1 LGDDQHRPTR
11 RETFATPRRLPIA
24 GLRRLGIA
32 RHPGRALLVLAAA
45 AGLIVLALVAV
56 TGGQALTE
64 TVLALVA
71 ATLVAVGGLASFF
84 RMRATARSRRERDD
98 AIGAALEEVQ
108 AATLVLD
115 RLGIVLDA
123 SPSTAAILG
132 YQARELVGL
141 RLDSLADPAHADD
154 IADAIR
160 GSTRG
165 SSTRAW
171 RLRHRD
177 GHWVSVEATPAARAD
192 GPKAGHIA
200 LAIHD
205 VTRWTALEEALTR
218 QAFHDPLTG
227 LPNRALYID
236 RLEHALSRRRRM
248 SNGTAVLFVD
258 LDDFK
263 NVNDSLGHQEGD
275 LLISQVGERLVGTVR
290 PEDTAARLGGDEFA
304 LLLVEVDEAQA
315 EAVAS
320 RVLHSFD
327 RPYQLSERSIRM
339 AGSVG
344 VAHTW
349 SGLHTATDMLRAADL
364 AMYEAKGAGKGQYR
378 VFEPSMHQAA
388 NDRLQLGADLR
399 LAIDRQEF
407 TLHYQPTVE
416 LPGRGLSSMEA
427 LVRWNH
433 PERGLVAPGEFI
445 PLAESTGLIIPIGEF
460 VLREACRQAR
470 AWQLARSD
478 MPPVTVNV
486 NLSGVQLEHPGIV
499 AAVSLA
505 LEDAELAPELLTLE
519 ITESVMARETDATL
533 RRLKQLK
540 GLGVRLAIDDFGT
553 GYSSL
558 AYLRRF
564 PIDFVKIDKSF
575 IDGVAD
581 EPGQL
586 AFVRAIVRLA
596 HTLKTTTVAE
606 GVEHEAQAK
615 RLSSIGCDLAQGFH
629 FSRPMD
635 AAEATEYIVGH
646 TTISFWLGHRDAE
659 LEVIKEVVADFERAN
674 PEIRVNV
681 VGDVGDAQI
690 QSEVRSGRGPNVVST
705 SESDQFAAYWSDGL
719 LLDLGPYMAHDQID
733 SGQFLGPTNVYTS
746 EGGRRWSLPMLA
758 DAYGLFFDRTRFEA
772 AGLAAAP
779 RTIDELTDYAK
790 RLTSRRGDGSLDVV
804 GFMPLFGFYE
814 NFVANFAHMFGARW
828 VDSTGR
834 SSLAS
839 DPAWATMLRWQKDL
853 VDWYGVEDLKRFEA
867 ELGEEFSTTN
877 AFHQRRLAMV
887 IDGGWRVAMLA
898 AQAPKLDYGTAP
910 VPVHGSVPE
919 LYGSGYMNG
928 SIIGIPSDADHKTEA
943 WKLVRYLA
951 TDVEALAKLSNGLRN
966 VPSTMASLASPLLAP
981 DERFGVF
988 LDISAHP
995 WCSTAPITA
1004 LGAQY
1009 QAIVE
1014 TFLEE
1019 WQSGAAS
1026 DLLAGLRAVDRQID
1040 ALIEQAAR
1048 PRRQTTVAQ
1057 PRRPLRSLAG

>member
-1 LGDDQHRPTR
+1 M
-11 RETFATPRRLPIA
+11 
-24 GLRRLGIA
+24 
-32 RHPGRALLVLAAA
+32 
-45 AGLIVLALVAV
+45 LALVVEA
-56 TGGQALTE
+56 GRQAPTE
-64 TVLALVA
+64 TVLGLAA
-71 ATLVAVGGLASFF
+71 ATLVTVGWLAWTV
-84 RMRATARSRRERDD
+84 RMRATARGRRRSND
-98 AIGAALEEVQ
+98 AIGAALDEVQ
-108 AATLVLD
+108 AATFVLD

-132 YQARELVGL
+132 YPAEELVGL
-141 RLDSLADPAHADD
+141 RLDSLADPVSTEE
-154 IADAIR
+154 IAEVIR
-160 GSTRG
+160 VSGQSPAP
-165 SSTRAW
+165 RAW

-177 GHWVSVEATPAARAD
+177 GHWVSVEATPATRAD
-192 GPKAGHIA
+192 GAEGHVA

-205 VTRWTALEEALTR
+205 VTRWTALEEQLTR

-236 RLEHALSRRRRM
+236 RLDHALSRRRRL
-248 SNGTAVLFVD
+248 SKGTAVLFVD

-275 LLISQVGERLVGTVR
+275 LLISQVGERLAATVR

-304 LLLVEVDEAQA
+304 LLLVEVDETQA

-320 RVLHSFD
+320 RILHSFD
-327 RPYQLSERSIRM
+327 RPFQLTEKSIRM

-388 NDRLQLGADLR
+388 IDRLQLGADLR
-399 LAIDRQEF
+399 LAIERQQF
-407 TLHYQPTVE
+407 TLHYQPCVE
-416 LPGRGLSSMEA
+416 LPGRGLSSIEA

-433 PERGLVAPGEFI
+433 PERGLVGPADFI
-445 PLAESTGLIIPIGEF
+445 PLAESTGLIIPLGEF

-470 AWQLARSD
+470 AWQLARPD
-478 MPPVTVNV
+478 MPPLTVNV

-505 LEDAELAPELLTLE
+505 LEDAELSPELLTLE
-519 ITESVMARETDATL
+519 ITESVMARETEATL
-533 RRLKQLK
+533 RRLRQLK

-575 IDGVAD
+575 IDGVAE

-596 HTLKTTTVAE
+596 HTLKTTVVAE

-635 AAEATEYIVGH
+635 AAEATEFIVGH
-646 TTISFWLGHRDAE
+646 TTITFWLGHRDAE

-690 QSEVRSGRGPNVVST
+690 LSEVRSGRGPNVVST
-705 SESDQFAAYWSDGL
+705 SESDQFAAYWSEGL
-719 LLDLGPYMAHDQID
+719 LLDLGPYLAHDRID
-733 SGQFLGPTNVYTS
+733 AGQFLGPTNVYTS
-746 EGGRRWSLPMLA
+746 ADGRRWSLPMLA
-758 DAYGLFFDRTRFEA
+758 DAYGLFFDRLRFEA
-772 AGLAAAP
+772 AGLTAAP
-779 RTIDELTDYAK
+779 RTIDELTEYAK
-790 RLTSRRGDGSLDVV
+790 RLTSRRADGSLDVV

-814 NFVANFAHMFGARW
+814 NFVANFAHMFGGRW
-828 VDSTGR
+828 VDSAGR

-839 DPAWATMLRWQKDL
+839 DPAWATMLRWQKEL
-853 VDWYGVEDLKRFEA
+853 VDWYGVEDLRRFVA
-867 ELGEEFSTTN
+867 EVGEEFAPSN
-877 AFHQRRLAMV
+877 ALQERRLAMV

-898 AQAPKLDYGTAP
+898 AQAPHIDYGTAP
-910 VPVHGSVPE
+910 VPVHESVGE
-919 LYGSGYMNG
+919 LYGSGYLNG
-928 SIIGIPSDADHKTEA
+928 SIIGIPTDADHKAES

-951 TDVEALAKLSNGLRN
+951 TDVDALVKLSNGLRN
-966 VPSTMASLASPLLAP
+966 VPSTTASLASPLLDP
-981 DERFGVF
+981 DDRFAVF

-995 WCSTAPITA
+995 LCSTAPITA

-1014 TFLEE
+1014 TFIEE

-1040 ALIEQAAR
+1040 ALLEQAAR
-1048 PRRQTTVAQ
+1048 PRRGVATAAAAAGGAQ
-1057 PRRPLRSLAG
+1057 RRPLRSLAG

>member
-1 LGDDQHRPTR
+1 MA
-11 RETFATPRRLPIA
+11 EA
-24 GLRRLGIA
+24 GRQGS
-32 RHPGRALLVLAAA
+32 
-45 AGLIVLALVAV
+45 
-56 TGGQALTE
+56 TE
-64 TVLALVA
+64 TILGLSA
-71 ATLVAVGGLASFF
+71 ATLVTVGWLASVV
-84 RMRATARSRRERDD
+84 RTRRSSRRSHSNDD
-98 AIGAALEEVQ
+98 AIVAALDEVES
-108 AATLVLD
+108 ATLVLD

-132 YQARELVGL
+132 HPARELVGL
-141 RLDSLADPAHADD
+141 RLDAIADPANAED
-154 IADAIR
+154 IAALIKGARR
-160 GSTRG
+160 GAGPHS
-165 SSTRAW
+165 W

-177 GHWVSVEATPAARAD
+177 GHWVSVEATSASRPD
-192 GPKAGHIA
+192 GPKTSHVA

-205 VTRWTALEEALTR
+205 VTRWTALEEQLTR

-248 SNGTAVLFVD
+248 SKGTAVLFVD

-275 LLISQVGERLVGTVR
+275 LLISQVGERLAATVR

-320 RVLHSFD
+320 RILHAFD
-327 RPYQLSERSIRM
+327 RPFQLSERSIRM

-349 SGLHTATDMLRAADL
+349 SGLLTATDMLRAADL

-378 VFEPSMHQAA
+378 VFEASMHQAA

-399 LAIDRQEF
+399 LAIERQEF
-407 TLHYQPTVE
+407 TLHYQPCVE

-433 PERGLVAPGEFI
+433 PERGIVPPGDFI
-445 PLAESTGLIIPIGEF
+445 PLAEATGLIIPIGEF

-470 AWQLARSD
+470 AWQLARPD
-478 MPPVTVNV
+478 APPVTINV

-499 AAVSLA
+499 ATVSLA
-505 LEDAELAPELLTLE
+505 LEDADLPPELLTLE

-586 AFVRAIVRLA
+586 AFARAIVRLA

-629 FSRPMD
+629 FSRPLEPAD
-635 AAEATEYIVGH
+635 ATEYIVGH
-646 TTISFWLGHRDAE
+646 TTINFWLGHRDAE

-674 PEIRVNV
+674 PEVRVNV

-690 QSEVRSGRGPNVVST
+690 QSEIRSGRAPNVVST

-719 LLDLGPYMAHDQID
+719 LLDLGPYLTHDQID
-733 SGQFLGPTNVYTS
+733 PGQFLGPTNVYTS
-746 EGGRRWSLPMLA
+746 AAGRRWSLPMLA

-772 AGLAAAP
+772 AGLTAAP
-779 RTIDELTDYAK
+779 TTIDELTDYAM

-828 VDSTGR
+828 VDDAGR
-834 SSLAS
+834 SMLAS
-839 DPAWATMLRWQKDL
+839 DPAWATMLRWQKQL
-853 VDWYGVEDLKRFEA
+853 VDWYGVEDLRRFQA

-877 AFHQRRLAMV
+877 AFQQRRLAMV

-898 AQAPKLDYGTAP
+898 AQAPKVDYGTAP
-910 VPVHGSVPE
+910 VPVHESVPE
-919 LYGSGYMNG
+919 LYGSGYLNG
-928 SIIGIPSDADHKTEA
+928 SIIGIPSDAEHQAEA

-966 VPSTMASLASPLLAP
+966 VPSTMASLASPLLSP
-981 DERFGVF
+981 DDHFAVF
-988 LDISAHP
+988 LDISSHP
-995 WCSTAPITA
+995 RCSTAPITA

-1014 TFLEE
+1014 TFIDE

-1026 DLLAGLRAVDRQID
+1026 DLMAGLRAVDRQID

-1048 PRRQTTVAQ
+1048 PRRATVTDRT
-1057 PRRPLRSLAG
+1057 RRPLRSLAG

>member
-1 LGDDQHRPTR
+1 ML
-11 RETFATPRRLPIA
+11 
-24 GLRRLGIA
+24 
-32 RHPGRALLVLAAA
+32 RHPGRVPLALAAA
-45 AGLIVLALVAV
+45 AGLILLALVAE
-56 TGGQALTE
+56 TGRQAPTE
-64 TVLALVA
+64 TVLGLAA
-71 ATLVAVGGLASFF
+71 ATLVTVGWLAFVI
-84 RMRATARSRRERDD
+84 RTRTTARRRHGPDD

-132 YQARELVGL
+132 HRAEELVGL
-141 RLDSLADPAHADD
+141 RFDSLADPAHADD
-154 IADAIR
+154 IANVIR

-165 SSTRAW
+165 SAAHAW

-177 GHWVSVEATPAARAD
+177 GHWVSVEATPATRAD
-192 GPKAGHIA
+192 GPTAGHVA

-248 SNGTAVLFVD
+248 SRGTAVLFVD

-275 LLISQVGERLVGTVR
+275 LLISQVGERLAATVR

-304 LLLVEVDEAQA
+304 LLLLEVDEAQA

-399 LAIDRQEF
+399 LAIDRHEF

-433 PERGLVAPGEFI
+433 PERGLVAPGDFI
-445 PLAESTGLIIPIGEF
+445 PLAEATGLVIPIGEF
-460 VLREACRQAR
+460 VLREACRQGR
-470 AWQLARSD
+470 AWQLARPH

-596 HTLKTTTVAE
+596 HTLKTTIVAE

-659 LEVIKEVVADFERAN
+659 LEVIKQVVADFERAN

-719 LLDLGPYMAHDQID
+719 LLDLGPYLAHDQID

-746 EGGRRWSLPMLA
+746 AGGRRWSLPMLA
-758 DAYGLFFDRTRFEA
+758 DAYGLFFDRTRFAA
-772 AGLAAAP
+772 AGLTAAP
-779 RTIDELTDYAK
+779 RTIDELTDHAK

-828 VDSTGR
+828 VDSAGR

-839 DPAWATMLRWQKDL
+839 DPAWATMLRWQKEL
-853 VDWYGVEDLKRFEA
+853 VDWYGVEDLKRFQS

-910 VPVHGSVPE
+910 VPVHESVSE
-919 LYGSGYMNG
+919 LYGSGYLNG
-928 SIIGIPSDADHKTEA
+928 SIIGIPADADHKTEA

-966 VPSTMASLASPLLAP
+966 VPSTMASLACPLLAP
-981 DERFGVF
+981 DDRFAVF

-995 WCSTAPITA
+995 LCSTAPISA

-1014 TFLEE
+1014 TFLDE

-1040 ALIEQAAR
+1040 ALIDQAAR
-1048 PRRQTTVAQ
+1048 PRRATNLTQ

>member
-1 LGDDQHRPTR
+1 
-11 RETFATPRRLPIA
+11 
-24 GLRRLGIA
+24 
-32 RHPGRALLVLAAA
+32 VA
-45 AGLIVLALVAV
+45 AGLIALALVAEA
-56 TGGQALTE
+56 GRQAPTE
-64 TVLALVA
+64 AVLGLVA
-71 ATLVAVGGLASFF
+71 AALVTVGWLASVV
-84 RMRATARSRRERDD
+84 RTRATARGPRSRND
-98 AIGAALEEVQ
+98 AIGAALDEVQ

-115 RLGIVLDA
+115 RMGVVVDA

-132 YQARELVGL
+132 YDGDALVGL
-141 RLDSLADPAHADD
+141 RLDALADPDNVDD
-154 IADAIR
+154 ITDLLGR
-160 GSTRG
+160 SVR
-165 SSTRAW
+165 SSAAHAW

-177 GHWVSVEATPAARAD
+177 GHWVSVEATPAASAET
-192 GPKAGHIA
+192 ASVGHVA

-205 VTRWTALEEALTR
+205 VTRWTALEEQLTR

-236 RLEHALSRRRRM
+236 RLDHALSRRRRM
-248 SNGTAVLFVD
+248 SKGTAVLFVD

-304 LLLVEVDEAQA
+304 LLLVEVDETQA

-320 RVLHSFD
+320 RVLHAFD

-339 AGSVG
+339 AASVG
-344 VAHTW
+344 VAHSW
-349 SGLHTATDMLRAADL
+349 SGLNSATDMLRAADL

-378 VFEPSMHQAA
+378 VYEPTMYQAA

-399 LAIDRQEF
+399 LAIDRHEF
-407 TLHYQPTVE
+407 TLHYQPCVE
-416 LPGRGLSSMEA
+416 LPGRGLSSIEA

-470 AWQLARSD
+470 TWQLARPD
-478 MPPVTVNV
+478 MPPPTINV

-505 LEDAELAPELLTLE
+505 LEDAELPPELLTLE

-533 RRLKQLK
+533 RRLRQLK

-558 AYLRRF
+558 SYLRRF

-596 HTLKTTTVAE
+596 HTLKTKTVAE
-606 GVEHEAQAK
+606 GVEFEAQAK

-635 AAEATEYIVGH
+635 ATEATEYIVGH

-659 LEVIKEVVADFERAN
+659 LDVIKDVISDFELAN

-681 VGDVGDAQI
+681 VGDVGDEQI
-690 QSEVRSGRGPNVVST
+690 LAAVRGGRAPNVVST

-719 LLDLGPYMAHDQID
+719 LLDLGPYLAHDRID
-733 SGQFLGPTNVYTS
+733 AGQFLGPTNVYTS
-746 EGGRRWSLPMLA
+746 AGGRRWSLPMLA
-758 DAYGLFFDRTRFEA
+758 DAYGLFFDRAAFAA
-772 AGLAAAP
+772 AGLTDP
-779 RTIDELTDYAK
+779 PQTIDQLTEYAK
-790 RLTSRRGDGSLDVV
+790 QLTTRRPDGALDVV

-828 VDSTGR
+828 VDASGR
-834 SSLAS
+834 SALAS

-853 VDWYGVEDLKRFEA
+853 VDWYGVDDLRRFVGEV
-867 ELGEEFSTTN
+867 GEEWSPTN
-877 AFHQRRLAMV
+877 AFHAGRLAMV
-887 IDGGWRVAMLA
+887 LDGGWRVAMLA
-898 AQAPKLDYGTAP
+898 REAPELGYGTAP
-910 VPVHGSVPE
+910 APVHESVPE
-919 LYGSGYMNG
+919 LYGSGYLNG
-928 SIIGIPSDADHKTEA
+928 SIIGIPVDADHKAES

-966 VPSTMASLASPLLAP
+966 VPSTTASLASPLLAP

-988 LDISAHP
+988 LDISSHP
-995 WCSTAPITA
+995 LCSTAPITA

-1009 QAIVE
+1009 QAVVE

-1019 WQSGAAS
+1019 WQSGASS

-1040 ALIEQAAR
+1040 ALIEQAGR
-1048 PRRQTTVAQ
+1048 PRRAPTATSQRKA
-1057 PRRPLRSLAG
+1057 LRSMAG

>member
-1 LGDDQHRPTR
+1 MR
-11 RETFATPRRLPIA
+11 
-24 GLRRLGIA
+24 
-32 RHPGRALLVLAAA
+32 V
-45 AGLIVLALVAV
+45 
-56 TGGQALTE
+56 
-64 TVLALVA
+64 
-71 ATLVAVGGLASFF
+71 
-84 RMRATARSRRERDD
+84 RATARWRRSRND
-98 AIGAALEEVQ
+98 AIGAALDEVE

-115 RLGIVLDA
+115 RLGIVVDA
-123 SPSTAAILG
+123 SPTTAEILG
-132 YQARELVGL
+132 YAPDELVGL
-141 RLDSLADPAHADD
+141 HLESLADPADADD
-154 IADAIR
+154 IAEVVRRPVAR
-160 GSTRG
+160 STPH
-165 SSTRAW
+165 AW

-177 GHWVSVEATPAARAD
+177 GHWLSVEATPAASD
-192 GPKAGHIA
+192 GSTAGHVA

-205 VTRWTALEEALTR
+205 VTRWTALEEQLTR

-236 RLEHALSRRRRM
+236 RLEHALSRRRRFTK
-248 SNGTAVLFVD
+248 GTAVLFID

-263 NVNDSLGHQEGD
+263 NVNDSLGHVEGD
-275 LLISQVGERLVGTVR
+275 LLISQVGERLAATIR

-304 LLLVEVDEAQA
+304 LLLVEVDETQA

-320 RVLHSFD
+320 RVLHAFD
-327 RPYQLSERSIRM
+327 RPYQLSERAIRM
-339 AGSVG
+339 GGSVG
-344 VAHTW
+344 VAHSW
-349 SGLHTATDMLRAADL
+349 AGLNSATDMLRAADL
-364 AMYEAKGAGKGQYR
+364 AMYDAKGSGKGQYR
-378 VFEPSMHQAA
+378 VFEPSMHQVA
-388 NDRLQLGADLR
+388 NERLQLGADLR
-399 LAIDRQEF
+399 VAIERNEF
-407 TLHYQPTVE
+407 ILHYQPCVE
-416 LPGRGLSSMEA
+416 LPGRGLSSIEA

-460 VLREACRQAR
+460 VLREACKQAR
-470 AWQLARSD
+470 AWQLARPD
-478 MPPVTVNV
+478 MTPVTINV

-505 LEDAELAPELLTLE
+505 LEDAELPPELLTLE

-533 RRLKQLK
+533 RRLRQLK

-575 IDGVAD
+575 IDGVAE
-581 EPGQL
+581 EPAQL

-596 HTLKTTTVAE
+596 HTLKTKTVAE
-606 GVEHEAQAK
+606 GVEQEAQAK

-635 AAEATEYIVGH
+635 VAEATEYIVGH

-659 LEVIKEVVADFERAN
+659 LDVIKDVVADFERAN
-674 PEIRVNV
+674 PEVRVNV
-681 VGDVGDAQI
+681 QGDVGDEQI
-690 QSEVRSGRGPNVVST
+690 LAAIRSGTGPNVIST

-719 LLDLGPYMAHDQID
+719 LLDLGPYLAHDRID
-733 SGQFLGPTNVYTS
+733 PGQFLGPTNVYTS
-746 EGGRRWSLPMLA
+746 ADGRRWSLPMLA
-758 DAYGLFFDRTRFEA
+758 DAYGLFFDRARFEA
-772 AGLAAAP
+772 AGLTDAP
-779 RTIDELTDYAK
+779 RTIDELTEYAK
-790 RLTSRRGDGSLDVV
+790 RLTTRREDGSLDVV

-828 VDSTGR
+828 VDAGGR

-839 DPAWATMLRWQKDL
+839 DPAWDTMLRWQKDL
-853 VDWYGVEDLKRFEA
+853 VDWYGYDDLARFQA
-867 ELGEEFSTTN
+867 EVGEEFSTSN
-877 AFHQRRLAMV
+877 ALQAGRLAMV

-898 AQAPKLDYGTAP
+898 AQAPQVDYGAAP
-910 VPVHGSVPE
+910 VPVHETVPE
-919 LYGSGYMNG
+919 RYGSGYLNG
-928 SIIGIPSDADHKTEA
+928 SIIGIPVDADHKAES

-966 VPSTMASLASPLLAP
+966 VPSTTASLASPLLDP

-995 WCSTAPITA
+995 LCSTAPITA

-1009 QAIVE
+1009 QAVVE
-1014 TFLEE
+1014 TFINE

-1026 DLLAGLRAVDRQID
+1026 DLLAGLQGGRSPDRR
-1040 ALIEQAAR
+1040 AAR
-1048 PRRQTTVAQ
+1048 AGGAPAPGDDGPGPPDAAAIDGGVGE
-1057 PRRPLRSLAG
+1057 RSLAPAEPAGTPTKPELRHPMP